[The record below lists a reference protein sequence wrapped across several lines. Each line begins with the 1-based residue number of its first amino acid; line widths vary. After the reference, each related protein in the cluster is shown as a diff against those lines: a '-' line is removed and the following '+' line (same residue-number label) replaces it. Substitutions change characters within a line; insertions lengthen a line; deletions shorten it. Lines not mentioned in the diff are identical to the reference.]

1 MANIV
6 FFIALGVTVLF
17 IGIMAGM
24 YIYLKRSERDYR
36 LELKSE
42 ERD

>member
-1 MANIV
+1 MANTV

-17 IGIMAGM
+17 IGIMIGM
-24 YIYLKRSERDYR
+24 YIYLKRSERDLR
-36 LELKSE
+36 LKLNSE